1 MAYIGKSP
9 DSLVTGQSTSE
20 DIFPATVNQDD
31 SFGTV
36 YILDADITTK
46 TDIIVTINGVLQSG
60 SAYSMGGTGN
70 RTLTFTAPLTVGDEL
85 RVLHIGFKPTTT
97 IFADNTVTNAKMAD
111 NAINSAEIADDAIT
125 TDHLLNDAVTAEKIH
140 DDVELGGP
148 SKGASSVIRT
158 NANIISENITLDA
171 NTNGMS
177 AGPISV
183 ASGYTI
189 TVPNGTAWSII

>member
-1 MAYIGKSP
+1 MALTQIKASNIT
-9 DSLVTGQSTSE
+9 D
-20 DIFPATVNQDD
+20 
-31 SFGTV
+31 GTV
-36 YILDADITTK
+36 VA
-46 TDIIVTINGVLQSG
+46 
-60 SAYSMGGTGN
+60 
-70 RTLTFTAPLTVGDEL
+70 
-85 RVLHIGFKPTTT
+85 
-97 IFADNTVTNAKMAD
+97 
-111 NAINSAEIADDAIT
+111 AEIANDAIT

-148 SKGASSVIRT
+148 SKGDSSIIRT